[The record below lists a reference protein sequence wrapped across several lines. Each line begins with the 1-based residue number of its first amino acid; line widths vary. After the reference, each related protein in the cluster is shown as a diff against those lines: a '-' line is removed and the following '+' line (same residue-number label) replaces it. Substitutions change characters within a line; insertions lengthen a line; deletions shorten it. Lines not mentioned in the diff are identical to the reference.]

1 MAFDARTGLT
11 TYNTDDLIGWARLG
25 MFGQKSSV
33 ILTALTHLKF
43 YETNYPKLEK
53 AIEELR
59 QNIQIGGNV
68 QEIVVNLNE
77 NQETAKPQG
86 KPKK

>member
-43 YETNYPKLEK
+43 YETNYPRLEK
-53 AIEELR
+53 ALEELR
-59 QNIQIGGNV
+59 QNMPLGVHV
-68 QEIVVNLNE
+68 QEIVVNSNE
-77 NQETAKPQG
+77 NQETTKPQG